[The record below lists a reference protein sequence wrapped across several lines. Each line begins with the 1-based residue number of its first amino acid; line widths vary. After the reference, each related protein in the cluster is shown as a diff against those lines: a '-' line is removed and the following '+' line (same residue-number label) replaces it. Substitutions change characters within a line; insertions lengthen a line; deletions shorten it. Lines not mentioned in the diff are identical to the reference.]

1 MNMPIVYNLLTTF
14 KNMSILKAVNNNII
28 KMDIKGLILSEIK
41 EKGETTVAQISKKT
55 GFSRAYIHRFF
66 QSLTEEGLIVKI
78 GHANRARYVLPENSA
93 VKKAKL
99 DILSFNRMFPIKGLE
114 EDKVFDLI
122 KLETGIFENVSENTV
137 GVVEYAFTEMLN
149 NAIEH
154 SHSDKVKVSVKRE
167 CGLIRFDI
175 VDLGVGIFENLIHS
189 RHLTSVEEAIQDLLK
204 GKQTTAPEEHSG
216 EGIFFTRRIADTF
229 VIKSSQKRLFF
240 DNAKNDFTVSSIKPV
255 LGTKITFVV
264 SEDSRRNLTEVFKKY
279 TNESFEF
286 SATEVTVKLY
296 QSGGS
301 RSFVSRS
308 QAHRI
313 LYGLEKFRKITLDFF
328 GVAMI
333 GQGFADEIFRVWK
346 NKYPETEIISL
357 NDNEDIRFM
366 ISRAKE
372 KLAQAEL

>member
-1 MNMPIVYNLLTTF
+1 
-14 KNMSILKAVNNNII
+14 
-28 KMDIKGLILSEIK
+28 MDIKQLVLDGARKKGQITAAEIVRATGL
-41 EKGETTVAQISKKT
+41 
-55 GFSRAYIHRFF
+55 SRAFVHRFF
-66 QSLTEEGLIVKI
+66 KELTDSGRIVRF
-78 GHANRARYVLPENSA
+78 GRANQTRYVLADE
-93 VKKAKL
+93 KH
-99 DILSFNRMFPIKGLE
+99 IETIKGQFLSIVKTFRRE
-114 EDKVFDLI
+114 GLQEDDVLSMI
-122 KLETGIFENVSENTV
+122 KKETGVFQELPEHIAHILDF
-137 GVVEYAFTEMLN
+137 AFTEMLN

-154 SHSDKVKVSVKRE
+154 SHSEQVRISFRCDEALV
-167 CGLIRFDI
+167 RFEVIDR
-175 VDLGVGIFENLIHS
+175 GVGIFENLIHS